1 MFSIFWMNV
10 AAVFAL
16 ANVVFV
22 VLLIY
27 AYLQSWRKFRS
38 TFTTSLVVFAVF
50 FLLQNVVIIVFWYYL
65 YGLVSSAQPLVEAA
79 APYLVVSQ
87 RDGDGRPGQHHRDH
101 VEVEASAAARA
112 RYGSDLGQTIIHF
125 GRR

>member
-79 APYLVVSQ
+79 APYLVAVNAMETV
-87 RDGDGRPGQHHRDH
+87 GL
-101 VEVEASAAARA
+101 
-112 RYGSDLGQTIIHF
+112 GSITATTW
-125 GRR
+125 R